1 MIYVFLYY
9 IIKCLIGLKIVKKIL
24 LIDDDKNL
32 CKLLSCYLFSCN
44 FSVQSVDNIRHA
56 LVLMNQEKPDL
67 VISDIMMT
75 DLNGYDL
82 IKLLSLNNDLIYTPV
97 VFVTAKGMTHDKI
110 KGYNS
115 GCYGY
120 LTKPFDPQELVAII
134 NSVLSHIELLTQ
146 SSFTSSQSGRHN
158 FSKNFYGEFYFTA
171 REESILN
178 LLLKGYMN
186 KEIAINLNIGIRNVE
201 KYVTRLLQKT
211 NARNRVDLIKLFI

>member
-1 MIYVFLYY
+1 MT
-9 IIKCLIGLKIVKKIL
+9 KIF

-32 CKLLSCYLFSCN
+32 CNLLSCYLISCD
-44 FSVQSVDNIRHA
+44 FSVQAVHDIRNA
-56 LVLMNQEKPDL
+56 LVLMSREKPDL
-67 VISDIMMT
+67 VISDIMLN

-82 IKLLSLNNDLIYTPV
+82 IKLLSLSDDLVDIPV
-97 VFVTAKGMTHDKI
+97 IFVTAKGMIHDRI
-110 KGYNS
+110 KGYNL

-134 NSVLSHIELLTQ
+134 NSVLLHTKLLTR
-146 SSFTSSQSGRHN
+146 SSLEDSDEYCISRN
-158 FSKNFYGEFYFTA
+158 FHHEFYFTA

>member
-1 MIYVFLYY
+1 M
-9 IIKCLIGLKIVKKIL
+9 KKIL

-44 FSVQSVDNIRHA
+44 FSVQSVHNIRHA
-56 LVLMNQEKPDL
+56 LFLMNKEKPDL
-67 VISDIMMT
+67 VISDIMMH

-82 IKLLSLNNDLIYTPV
+82 IKLLSLNDDLIYIPV
-97 VFVTAKGMTHDKI
+97 IFVTAKGMTYDRI

-134 NSVLSHIELLTQ
+134 NSVLSHIELFTRSPIVLEH
-146 SSFTSSQSGRHN
+146 SSRYNVHKDS
-158 FSKNFYGEFYFTA
+158 YDEFYFTA

-211 NARNRVDLIKLFI
+211 NARNRIDLIKLFI

>member
-1 MIYVFLYY
+1 
-9 IIKCLIGLKIVKKIL
+9 VKKIL

-32 CKLLSCYLFSCN
+32 CELLSRYLFSCN
-44 FSVQSVDNIRHA
+44 FSVQSVHNIRHA
-56 LVLMNQEKPDL
+56 LVVMNQQKPDI
-67 VISDIMMT
+67 VISDIMMS
-75 DLNGYDL
+75 DLDGHDL
-82 IKLLSLNNDLIYTPV
+82 IKLLSLNDDLASTPV
-97 VFVTAKGMTHDKI
+97 IFVTAKGMTYDRI

-134 NSVLSHIELLTQ
+134 NSVLSHIELLTK
-146 SSFTSSQSGRHN
+146 SSLSLCHSGHN
-158 FSKNFYGEFYFTA
+158 DVSKTFYSDFYFTA

-186 KEIAINLNIGIRNVE
+186 KEIALSLNIGIRNVE
-201 KYVTRLLQKT
+201 KYVTRLLHKT